1 MHSFPYLDKK
11 RQKNYYGIDNAIV
24 AYGQRQFLKE
34 ADQFY
39 EIIENHINELALS
52 DYQYEKW
59 KQLVLFSLA
68 LLNANESLKIIIKPF
83 QSQLLE
89 ELENMGL
96 DASILFTLSNLISLI
111 LELENQLHREF
122 Q

>member
-1 MHSFPYLDKK
+1 MHSFPYLDKN

-34 ADQFY
+34 ADQCY

-68 LLNANESLKIIIKPF
+68 LKNANESFKIIFKPF
-83 QSQLLE
+83 QSQLFDE
-89 ELENMGL
+89 FENMEL

-111 LELENQLHREF
+111 LKLEDHLHREF

>member
-1 MHSFPYLDKK
+1 MHSFAYLDKN
-11 RQKNYYGIDNAIV
+11 RQKNYYGIDNAII

-68 LLNANESLKIIIKPF
+68 LKNANESFKIIFKPF
-83 QSQLLE
+83 QRQLFE
-89 ELENMGL
+89 ELANMEL
-96 DASILFTLSNLISLI
+96 DAGILNTLSYLISLI
-111 LELENQLHREF
+111 WELEDQLQREF
-122 Q
+122 